1 MPLPLIVTC
10 LVTNEVASKVSYA
23 PETKIIA
30 EHGSFGVASLLL
42 QRMEGLHV
50 LHSSTYTETST
61 GGKTE
66 YSLFFLLQYLI
77 LTP

>member
-1 MPLPLIVTC
+1 MPLPLRVTC
-10 LVTNEVASKVSYA
+10 LITNEIASKVSYA

-30 EHGSFGVASLLL
+30 EHGCFGVASLLL

-66 YSLFFLLQYLI
+66 YSVFPSLEYLV